1 MGEGAS
7 RRVGGVAS
15 LAGEGGTER
24 GPGRAAADG
33 TEHPA
38 GAGRPAARRL
48 DEHLADRR
56 GGLRYQVRRRR
67 PQRSEHDHR
76 AEVRPAKFLRFGAGP
91 LARLPLVLAG
101 LVVPALLLVIW
112 QVVTAKALFSPS
124 QLPPPVDVVTALGEL
139 LRRGELWPHLR
150 ASVSRVLFGYL
161 AGAAA
166 ALALGSLVGLSAV
179 VRRLLAPTVAA
190 FRTVPSLAWVPLL
203 LLWFGIDETPKLFLV
218 AIGAFFPIYT
228 TTASALS
235 HVDAQLLEVGRAYGR
250 RGGSLLTT
258 VMLPAAAPQLV
269 NGLRLGMANAWLF
282 LVAAELIAS
291 SKGLGFL
298 LIDSQNTGR
307 TDVMLLAIVLLAG
320 LGKVSDTAFAALEH
334 RMVRRRS

>member
-1 MGEGAS
+1 MRSGA
-7 RRVGGVAS
+7 A
-15 LAGEGGTER
+15 
-24 GPGRAAADG
+24 
-33 TEHPA
+33 
-38 GAGRPAARRL
+38 
-48 DEHLADRR
+48 
-56 GGLRYQVRRRR
+56 
-67 PQRSEHDHR
+67 
-76 AEVRPAKFLRFGAGP
+76 P
-91 LARLPLVLAG
+91 LAKLPPTLAG
-101 LVVPALLLVIW
+101 LAVPVLLMVIW
-112 QVVTAKALFSPS
+112 QLVTAMSLFSAS
-124 QLPPPVDVVTALGEL
+124 QLPPPGDVVAALGVL
-139 LRRGELWPHLR
+139 LRRGELWTHLQ
-150 ASVSRVLFGYL
+150 ASLSRVLLGYL

-166 ALALGSLVGLSAV
+166 ALAFGSLVGLSVMA
-179 VRRLLAPTVAA
+179 RRLLAPTLVA

-203 LLWFGIDETPKLFLV
+203 LLWFGIDETPKLLLV

-250 RGGSLLTT
+250 HGASLLTA
-258 VMLPAAAPQLV
+258 VMLPAAAPELV
-269 NGLRLGMANAWLF
+269 NGLRLGLVNALLF

-320 LGKVSDTAFAALEH
+320 LGKLSDAALGAVEH